1 MKLHRLTY
9 MNGAALAV
17 VLCALLAATSCSPS
31 TPPDTSKADGGATK
45 LFGGAQVQEVFRL
58 RLDRDDLIIESLLD
72 AIKQHNIQDGAVL
85 SVVGSVQEC
94 TYHGV
99 KSLAQTAEQQF
110 VTVKGPTEI
119 LSANGIIAAGEP
131 HLHITLSNFE
141 KGAFGGHLEKGCRV
155 LYRAE
160 LTIAKFSG
168 VPLAR
173 KLNREGTPLLQ
184 RK

>member
-1 MKLHRLTY
+1 MPRLTY
-9 MNGAALAV
+9 MNVGALAAV
-17 VLCALLAATSCSPS
+17 MCAFLAAQSCIPV
-31 TPPDTSKADGGATK
+31 TPKADGGATK

-58 RLDRDDLIIESLLD
+58 RLDRDDLVLESLLD
-72 AIKQHNIQDGAVL
+72 AIKQHDIQDGAVL
-85 SVVGSVQEC
+85 TALGSVQEC
-94 TYHGV
+94 TYHNV
-99 KSLAQTAEQQF
+99 KSLAATAEQQF
-110 VTVKGPTEI
+110 TTVKGPTEI

-131 HLHITLSNFE
+131 HIHVTLSNLE

-184 RK
+184 LK